1 MPPKQRAY
9 KLYNYSESDLE
20 RAVEKC
26 KKGESL
32 RKVAQEFSIPR
43 STLFVKLKGIVPLHA
58 KKGPSTI
65 LFEAEEM
72 RLVKWILDK
81 ARLGFPMH
89 EDEVKV
95 AVKKVLDDEKR
106 DSIFKNNKPGDKW
119 MKLFLKRHPE
129 IKKKQTELISKSRAS
144 VTEEKL
150 RDWFKEV
157 RSYLEENNLCN
168 VLERPE
174 SIFNGDE
181 TGLQLCPKSGKLLG
195 PTKERNFYE
204 ISCGKEKECVT
215 VLCSFSAA
223 GASVPPMVMFPYKRI
238 PAHLT
243 KSVPADWS
251 IGRSESGWMVSSTFY
266 EYMANVFYPWCV
278 QQKVQFL
285 VIYFLDGHKS
295 HLSLELSDFCIK
307 HEIILVSLFPNAT
320 HIIQPCDVAVF
331 RAVKY
336 KWREAVQ
343 LYKQETQSSITKATF
358 APLFKKAFDQLSIDT
373 IKSGFK
379 KCGLYPFDPDAVD
392 YDRCISARR
401 QKIINAKASQEPLE
415 RSDFISAKKFLDFF
429 IDEETLKKFSE
440 TRSKNQN
447 CDDPVY
453 FLWNSCIE
461 KLQETNDDAEQQQHV
476 TQDQND
482 SNIEELGIAEESQ
495 LVMQES
501 ANNIIHEEP
510 MNSTDVTQVVILT
523 AEEAMEVVNDN
534 QDIDISSIPI
544 IDLSNLSS
552 VEELS
557 VTADSTLNTS
567 IDQSSDAVIIIPS
580 PNKCDNFARS
590 ITGTSDD
597 PKMTETHKTEVDIVY
612 SHSSPSN
619 KPILIENST
628 NFSSDTIPVDLK
640 QEISSSD
647 AWDKHLLWP
656 SPPVSKD
663 KTKKESKPMPCVL
676 TCSQWREQQ
685 TKEKAEKERKALE
698 AQEKALQRK
707 IKKEEKEKQQ
717 QILREERER
726 KRAER
731 IKIKEEK
738 IKIKEEK
745 IKNKVE
751 NNNVKK
757 QKCIQN
763 AVRVGPLQ
771 AIDTNIQENIVPL
784 DLSLFK

>member
-181 TGLQLCPKSGKLLG
+181 TGLQLCPK
-195 PTKERNFYE
+195 
-204 ISCGKEKECVT
+204 
-215 VLCSFSAA
+215 
-223 GASVPPMVMFPYKRI
+223 M
-238 PAHLT
+238 
-243 KSVPADWS
+243 
-251 IGRSESGWMVSSTFY
+251 
-266 EYMANVFYPWCV
+266 
-278 QQKVQFL
+278 
-285 VIYFLDGHKS
+285 
-295 HLSLELSDFCIK
+295 
-307 HEIILVSLFPNAT
+307 
-320 HIIQPCDVAVF
+320 
-331 RAVKY
+331 
-336 KWREAVQ
+336 
-343 LYKQETQSSITKATF
+343 
-358 APLFKKAFDQLSIDT
+358 
-373 IKSGFK
+373 
-379 KCGLYPFDPDAVD
+379 
-392 YDRCISARR
+392 
-401 QKIINAKASQEPLE
+401 
-415 RSDFISAKKFLDFF
+415 
-429 IDEETLKKFSE
+429 
-440 TRSKNQN
+440 
-447 CDDPVY
+447 
-453 FLWNSCIE
+453 
-461 KLQETNDDAEQQQHV
+461 
-476 TQDQND
+476 
-482 SNIEELGIAEESQ
+482 
-495 LVMQES
+495 MQES